1 MLSFAAVRR
10 VRGTRKLSLPL
21 LVGGVTIAA
30 LEVGR
35 RIFRAKQLFNP
46 SRDPVIT
53 WNPDDYGISRE
64 QTEEVWIETGDG
76 EILYGWYLRAKNPI
90 ASSLYCHGNTG
101 NLTNPAHLMRHLL
114 DSGFN
119 VLLFDYRGYGK
130 SSGRATVDGV
140 VTDTIAAARRHD
152 EIRPKHLPS
161 ILFGFS
167 LGGAIAAQVIGHH
180 PFDGLILQSTF
191 STLAEIARVT
201 FPRLPIHFLS
211 GRAFDTLRALH
222 TIRVPLL
229 ILHGTEDEACPC
241 WMANAMHEACGSA
254 YKEIYRVQGGL
265 HKDLW
270 ERDCDGMVAAVKRFA
285 SQLTCDAS
293 RIVEPEPLI
302 GQVVDRAFRFVRRSL
317 RHVIASA
324 AARHAGRRQVRSC

>member
-1 MLSFAAVRR
+1 MRR
-10 VRGTRKLSLPL
+10 SRNLSLPIL
-21 LVGGVTIAA
+21 IGGATIAV

-35 RIFRAKQLFNP
+35 RIFRAMQLFNP
-46 SRDPVIT
+46 SRDPVST
-53 WNPDDYGISRE
+53 WNPEDYGISRE
-64 QTEEVWIETGDG
+64 QTEEAWIETGDG
-76 EILYGWYLRAKNPI
+76 EVLYGWYLRAKNPI
-90 ASSLYCHGNTG
+90 ASALYCHGNTG
-101 NLTNPAHLMRHLL
+101 NLTNPAHLMANLL

-130 SSGRATVDGV
+130 SSGRATVNGV
-140 VTDTIAAARRHD
+140 VTDTIAAARYHD

-167 LGGAIAAQVIGHH
+167 LGGAIAGQVIRRH

-191 STLAEIARVT
+191 SSLPEIARVA
-201 FPRLPIHFLS
+201 FPHLPVHFLS
-211 GRAFDTLRALH
+211 GRAFDTVRVLRLVH
-222 TIRVPLL
+222 VPVL

-241 WMANAMHEACGSA
+241 WMADALYEACGSGC
-254 YKEIYRVQGGL
+254 KEIYRVQGGL

-270 ERDCDGMVAAVKRFA
+270 ERDRDGMVAAVMRFA
-285 SQLTCDAS
+285 GHLSCDET
-293 RIVEPEPLI
+293 RTVEPERLSV
-302 GQVVDRAFRFVRRSL
+302 QVVDRVLRFARRSL